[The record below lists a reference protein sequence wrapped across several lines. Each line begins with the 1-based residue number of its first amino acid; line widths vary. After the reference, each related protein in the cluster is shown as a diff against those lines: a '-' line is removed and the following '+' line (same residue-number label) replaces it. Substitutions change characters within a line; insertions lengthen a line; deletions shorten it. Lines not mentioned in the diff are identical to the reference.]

1 VALTAARRDR
11 SSRRWPGASA
21 RRRDAERVAFG
32 DAVDFW
38 RVTDVE
44 HGRRLRLRAEM
55 RLPGAAVL
63 ELPIEPCAESMDRCR
78 LVQTARFVPR
88 GLVGLAYLVHGPA
101 DAHARVRMPAPL
113 DSSRRGDAGGGPRVD
128 SVPDVLLGVAVS
140 RFHMLST
147 GSRWC

>member
-21 RRRDAERVAFG
+21 QRRDAERVAFG

-63 ELPIEPCAESMDRCR
+63 ELVGSPEA
-78 LVQTARFVPR
+78 LRFVQEHTGEDR
-88 GLVGLAYLVHGPA
+88 TGRMQRYRER
-101 DAHARVRMPAPL
+101 RVRALVELEVDGYVLKRASPSCGL
-113 DSSRRGDAGGGPRVD
+113 FRVRVYWDNGVHTSAG
-128 SVPDVLLGVAVS
+128 SA
-140 RFHMLST
+140 
-147 GSRWC
+147 